1 MAAAGATYLDA
12 HPGLVTNPVDRHRV
26 QNLILDV
33 LRAWRCSHKVES
45 AQGDTRWAVIF
56 SRFPDDGSVD
66 LTKLSTL
73 VLNRDFLRDV
83 RADWSDA
90 AGVTVRIEV
99 ARHILPPGIEDE
111 LDDSGWQFVK
121 HRDSEFG
128 QMLDE
133 TVDERAM
140 PKHWTATRERLIA
153 LAHAIQNQER
163 FMPVRPTK
171 FVNLH
176 TLGQAAL
183 DTENM
188 GHVTY
193 DFLRYLSGIAD
204 VVGITAMANRTL
216 RVHFDPRTAKPS
228 SWPRLGARAAARQ
241 RTAVDDDGA
250 TTSGNKRSRP

>member
-1 MAAAGATYLDA
+1 MAAAATYLDA
-12 HPGLVTNPVDRHRV
+12 HPRLVTDPVDRHRV
-26 QNLILDV
+26 QNLIQDV

-45 AQGDTRWAVIF
+45 AQGDTRWAVLF

-66 LTKLSTL
+66 LTALSTL

-83 RADWSDA
+83 RVDWSDG

-99 ARHILPPGIEDE
+99 ARHVVPHGAEDE

-121 HRDSEFG
+121 YRDSEFG
-128 QMLDE
+128 EILDE

-140 PKHWTATRERLIA
+140 PKHWTPMRERLIA

-171 FVNLH
+171 FVNLPV
-176 TLGQAAL
+176 LGQAAL

-193 DFLRYLSGIAD
+193 DFLRHLSGIAD
-204 VVGITAMANRTL
+204 VVAITAMANRTL
-216 RVHFDPRTAKPS
+216 RVHFEPRTAKPA
-228 SWPRLGARAAARQ
+228 SWPRLGARATARQ
-241 RTAVDDDGA
+241 RVAEDDDDR
-250 TTSGNKRSRP
+250 GNKRSRP